1 MYKRTCGCAADLG
14 NLELLRYAH
23 EHGCPWDE
31 TTCESAAEFNYLEC
45 FRYALQNGCEF
56 DAETLAEISEP
67 NCLWYAYVNG
77 GPEMDRYDDNREAV
91 LRELHDARRDF
102 VLDLAL
108 AYKADGG
115 VITASAFRRR
125 LGEYRKKYD
134 AVRERFF
141 NN

>member
-1 MYKRTCGCAADLG
+1 MEGRKWTGTTII
-14 NLELLRYAH
+14 EKPSYANF
-23 EHGCPWDE
+23 
-31 TTCESAAEFNYLEC
+31 TN
-45 FRYALQNGCEF
+45 
-56 DAETLAEISEP
+56 
-67 NCLWYAYVNG
+67 
-77 GPEMDRYDDNREAV
+77 
-91 LRELHDARRDF
+91 ARRDF

-125 LGEYRKKYD
+125 LGEYGKKYD